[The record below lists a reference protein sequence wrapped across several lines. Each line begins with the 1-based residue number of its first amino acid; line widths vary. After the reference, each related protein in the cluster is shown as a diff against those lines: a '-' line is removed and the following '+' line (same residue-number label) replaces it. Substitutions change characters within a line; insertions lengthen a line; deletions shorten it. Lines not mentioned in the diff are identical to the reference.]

1 MIKVYAPIFLKFHAE
16 KLVENLIGLC
26 YEAEMIAEVKD
37 DDSLYIL
44 YCAFQIKHLPKRYI
58 VYQCEQWGSHW
69 FGKWYWEI
77 INGALQVWD
86 FAECNINKY
95 PVELESKVF
104 HIPAGLI
111 KEQGIMLAGFG
122 NTPPIRLKDIDVVFY
137 GAVNK
142 HREDVMNQ
150 IRHNKI
156 NITCIQDK
164 YGDEMIDIL
173 SRAKVVLNIH
183 FYEKGHLETFR
194 INEALS
200 CGCNVVSE
208 RNDKA
213 FYPSIYRD
221 FVRFGTNTNELCF
234 AIKTALNNPPKYDL
248 SVLDNTEYIKEALS
262 KFIAQ

>member
-16 KLVENLIGLC
+16 KLVQNLCSLG
-26 YEAEMIAEVKD
+26 YEANYVTEVKD
-37 DDSLYIL
+37 DDSLYII
-44 YCAFQIKHLPKRYI
+44 YCAFQIRILPKKYI

-69 FGKWYWEI
+69 FGKWYWTA
-77 INGALQVWD
+77 INGALQVWE
-86 FAECNINKY
+86 FAECNIDKY
-95 PVELESKVF
+95 PIELESKVF
-104 HIPAGLI
+104 HVPAGLI
-111 KEQGIMLAGFG
+111 NGLTQE
-122 NTPPIRLKDIDVVFY
+122 KDIDVVFY

-142 HREDVMNQ
+142 HRETVLNQ
-150 IRHNKI
+150 IRNKKI
-156 NITCIQDK
+156 HIICIQDR
-164 YGDEMIDIL
+164 YGEEMKEIL

-194 INEALS
+194 INEVLS

-234 AIKTALNNPPKYDL
+234 AIRNALNNAPKYDL
-248 SVLDNTEYIKEALS
+248 SVLDNTEYIKQALS
-262 KFIAQ
+262 ELIA